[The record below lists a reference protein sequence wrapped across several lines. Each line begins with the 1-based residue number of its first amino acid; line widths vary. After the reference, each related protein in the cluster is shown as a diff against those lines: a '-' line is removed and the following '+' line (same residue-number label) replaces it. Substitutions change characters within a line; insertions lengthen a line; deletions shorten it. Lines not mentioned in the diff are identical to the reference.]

1 MAREFT
7 PRPRRNR
14 QQSNRQQS
22 NPATRRNQFSAW
34 LNHHHQLLRETAYDL
49 RQDLTASV
57 LTTLVLAIALIFP
70 ALLYLA
76 QKNLQQITAVW
87 QDGAQVTLYLQP
99 TTNTEAGQALRDN
112 LAKRPEVR
120 AARFYSQ
127 SDATEELGSWL
138 GISQV
143 LASLEHNPLPA
154 SIVIT
159 PIAQTRTEMELL
171 ELVFR
176 ELPEVA
182 DIQLDIEWV
191 QRLEQIN
198 QLLNRLLWVLI
209 LVLSLMVLLVVGN
222 TMRMAASARR
232 SEIQVIKLVG
242 ATQAYIRRPF
252 LYLGFSY
259 GLMGSVLAS
268 LGLILT
274 FSLLRGPANT
284 LVGSYGGGGQLL
296 FFSFFE
302 WGVLINLGIL
312 LSMLSTWLTVM
323 QALRRI
329 EPEPI

>member
-1 MAREFT
+1 MAKQSVTRG
-7 PRPRRNR
+7 R
-14 QQSNRQQS
+14 SNRQQR
-22 NPATRRNQFSAW
+22 NPAARHNQLKAW
-34 LNHHHQLLRETAYDL
+34 LNHHQQLLRETVHDL

-57 LTTLVLAIALIFP
+57 LTSLVLAIALTFP

-76 QKNLQQITAVW
+76 QKNLQQLTAFW

-99 TTNTEAGQALRDN
+99 DVDPEAGQALSAT
-112 LAKRPEVR
+112 LATRPEVR

-143 LASLEHNPLPA
+143 LAALEHNPLPA

-176 ELPEVA
+176 DLPEVA

-242 ATQAYIRRPF
+242 ATEAYIRRPF

-259 GLMGSVLAS
+259 GVLGSVLAS
-268 LGLILT
+268 LGLTLT
-274 FSLLRGPANT
+274 YALLRGPANA
-284 LVGSYGGGGQLL
+284 LVGNGNQLL
-296 FFSFFE
+296 FLSPID
-302 WGVLINLGIL
+302 WLVLIILGIA